1 MLIEWQKG
9 GRRQDRQFQDWKDMH
24 SRYGMCIVSTANTV
38 NFTEAFDMFQ
48 LFRAGVTNDI
58 YVSMDEMNVEAP
70 GMDYRY

>member
-1 MLIEWQKG
+1 
-9 GRRQDRQFQDWKDMH
+9 MH

-58 YVSMDEMNVEAP
+58 YVSMDEMNVEVH